1 MERAESQG
9 TREALKRS
17 VVAHYEARLRE
28 HGPTARGMDWKDERS
43 QRLRFAMLVDG
54 LELAGRSLH
63 DVGCGS
69 GELCA
74 FLRERGLAVDY
85 RGSDLSAEMIAAAR
99 ARQPGVSFQRADL
112 LADELAPADVLVTSG
127 LFHVKLAAT
136 DAEWSAF
143 VRDMLRRMFGLARE
157 AIAFNL
163 MSDQVDFRVPELH
176 YSSPAE
182 TLAFCQRELSRHVR
196 LRHDYPLHEYTVHVL
211 RGSKTTEAQRTQRST
226 EEER

>member
-1 MERAESQG
+1 MRKAEPERPEPRGQ
-9 TREALKRS
+9 RDELKRS

-28 HGPTARGMDWKDERS
+28 HGPGARGMDWKDERS

-74 FLRERGLAVDY
+74 YLEERGLAVDY
-85 RGSDLSAEMIAAAR
+85 RGSDLSAEMIQAAR
-99 ARQPGVSFQRADL
+99 ARHPRATFERADL

-136 DAEWSAF
+136 DEAWGSF
-143 VRDMLRRMFGLARE
+143 VRDMLRRMFALARH

-176 YSSPAE
+176 YTSPAE
-182 TLAFCQRELSRHVR
+182 TLAFCQRELSPHVR
-196 LRHDYPLHEYTVHVL
+196 LRHDYPLHEYTVHVH
-211 RGSKTTEAQRTQRST
+211 REAMR
-226 EEER
+226 

>member
-1 MERAESQG
+1 MKENDDHG

-43 QRLRFAMLVDG
+43 QALRFAMLVDG

-69 GELCA
+69 GELYA

-85 RGSDLSAEMIAAAR
+85 RGSDLSAEMVAAAR
-99 ARQPGVSFQRADL
+99 ARHPGVTFERADL
-112 LADELAPADVLVTSG
+112 LADQLAPSDVLVTSG
-127 LFHVKLAAT
+127 LFHVKLATT
-136 DAEWSAF
+136 DADWGAF
-143 VRDMLRRMFGLARE
+143 VHDMLRRMFALCRSSL
-157 AIAFNL
+157 AFNL

-176 YSSPAE
+176 YTSPAE
-182 TLAFCQRELSRHVR
+182 TLGFCQRELSRHVR

-211 RGSKTTEAQRTQRST
+211 RAPTS
-226 EEER
+226 

>member
-1 MERAESQG
+1 MKKADGQG
-9 TREALKRS
+9 AREALKHS

-43 QRLRFAMLVDG
+43 QHLRFAMLVDG

-69 GELCA
+69 GHLLD
-74 FLRERGLAVDY
+74 FLRARGIDARY
-85 RGSDLSAEMIAAAR
+85 SGSDLSAEMIAAAR
-99 ARQPGVSFQRADL
+99 ARHPGIPFERADL
-112 LADELAPADVLVTSG
+112 LADELAPSDVLVTSG
-127 LFHVKLAAT
+127 LFHVKLAAS
-136 DAEWSAF
+136 DADWSAF
-143 VRDMLRRMFGLARE
+143 VRDMVRRMYTLCRH

-163 MSDQVDFRVPELH
+163 MSDQVDFRVPELA
-176 YSSPAE
+176 YTSPAE

-211 RGSKTTEAQRTQRST
+211 RAPRS
-226 EEER
+226 